1 MHTGEVSKTLA
12 TLFRELIEGVPKGSA
27 YVLNGGDIG
36 LLRSLDNL
44 SAEGASQSVA
54 GGGTIAAHVDHL
66 RYGISLMNRWSGGE
80 DPWSD
85 ADWTQSWKVTGVN
98 EPQWKQLRAQLRNE
112 LTRWLQTLGKG
123 REVNEIEMNGM
134 VGTIVHL
141 AYHLGAIRQIDKSTR
156 GPTADD

>member
-1 MHTGEVSKTLA
+1 
-12 TLFRELIEGVPKGSA
+12 
-27 YVLNGGDIG
+27 VLNGGDMG

>member
-27 YVLNGGDIG
+27 YVLNGGDMG